1 MLGPTQICH
10 IVCREQLAAVKIT
23 FVSMAILLLTRSV
36 VVMATAA
43 ASALYPY
50 LKFPNEII

>member
-10 IVCREQLAAVKIT
+10 IVYREQLAAVKIT